1 MPHPARLGRAR
12 VSPGSKKRVRKFS
25 KLSDGRERVLTLVR
39 SLRKKHVRG
48 GIAEERGHPRRRAP
62 FGMSYRHPELIP
74 PLKFWPHPQSCAVS
88 THRPMKAR
96 ELASSGERLSS
107 RATPTNTTCHAAE
120 LHVRPRSCRAFA
132 RRSRESSLPTETFY
146 PKRVLYP
153 PFPPSPFAPLFS
165 SSLILVYI
173 YIKTI
178 YTYIYRYIY
187 WIVSSRMPKRKIVR
201 ARNQRK
207 RYFLAWKRSTD

>member
-1 MPHPARLGRAR
+1 
-12 VSPGSKKRVRKFS
+12 
-25 KLSDGRERVLTLVR
+25 
-39 SLRKKHVRG
+39 
-48 GIAEERGHPRRRAP
+48 
-62 FGMSYRHPELIP
+62 MSYRHPELIP

-132 RRSRESSLPTETFY
+132 RRGRESSLPTETFSILNAFY
-146 PKRVLYP
+146 SLFRLFPSFSVR
-153 PFPPSPFAPLFS
+153 PFI
-165 SSLILVYI
+165 LIIV
-173 YIKTI
+173 
-178 YTYIYRYIY
+178 YTYIYIYIY
-187 WIVSSRMPKRKIVR
+187 IDIYIVSSRMPKRKIVR